1 MGRPI
6 ETSSSHHSTNINTTP
21 NAGRRVLRTLRLDP
35 VKSLRL
41 RVTIEL
47 LGIYFLLEDVTVS
60 TLTYTRAA
68 LGENQRTN
76 GLVRAAAAS

>member
-1 MGRPI
+1 MERLLLRIIPQTLIQSRTQDVGYYTHCI
-6 ETSSSHHSTNINTTP
+6 P
-21 NAGRRVLRTLRLDP
+21 NLS
-35 VKSLRL
+35 KSLRL

-60 TLTYTRAA
+60 TLTYTMAA